1 MAKRELVDPFSLQK
15 LMAMSEPIT
24 LQLDREVGDRL
35 EPIPIPALDAQALP
49 DPSGTP
55 GHNWSRDAV
64 AKLDWWL
71 RDHWSGGGNYIAQVF
86 DGSGNSLKYGF
97 MIPMKDC
104 PARPV
109 PAFNE
114 AVSKIPSPT
123 AAKAQPQQPHMQ
135 TQTQMPPFMP
145 GGPVSQPQQPPQL
158 PQPAQAPIAGQ
169 PQQQAPQQYN
179 QPQQQGMQ
187 GQFPQ
192 QQGMQ
197 GQFPQQQGMQ
207 GQFPQQPA
215 QQGYSVQTSGW
226 PQQQVPQQQGQ
237 WPTQFQIEQPR
248 QAIMPAAVVPS
259 VVPVADTAVGEK
271 LRALEAELQA
281 ARLREVEAAYQ
292 RKADAERA
300 ANDRTVSELRDEIRR
315 QGEGGTVKGDDRVR
329 ALEEKLASQ
338 KESALE
344 SKLAGLADVVRQI
357 AEGKVG
363 GSREDDR
370 VRALEE
376 KLASQKE
383 SALESKLAGLAD
395 VVKQLAE
402 GKIGGSR
409 EDDRVR
415 ALEEKLA
422 AQKQSAIESQLA
434 DMANMVKQLAEG
446 KIGGNREDERFRRL
460 EEDAKRREDEH
471 KREME
476 RLAAQAREEKLA
488 AQTREDKR
496 DAQTREENLRREMK
510 ENAERI
516 ERMMIEV
523 KSANKGPDPM
533 FEMMK
538 ESSRQQ
544 LDFQKQMATMQQ
556 SNMERMSA
564 FMVSPMQLAETLKN
578 SSASG
583 DGIMRNMLESVGGV
597 VNLYRGAAEHITGMV
612 GSSQGGGGASSWVP
626 GMIEGTV
633 ARSAETI
640 NNYLAAKRDAEVSA
654 NKARIAEAQERAQ
667 SEAIHAQVAMNQAAQ
682 QRPQAQF
689 MPPPAVVQPTVQAGG
704 GLAGAGGNGANGRTA
719 PRVVGPTAVAGP
731 PAVTAPAP
739 AGAPAAAQQA
749 APQAP
754 VQAAQQVVQEP
765 PAEVVQI
772 PRLSPQQELEIFGLA
787 YPSVKHLRAGVQA
800 YLDANGWRDLP
811 SEEEQVKSPNEKG
824 EMVPVG
830 LSPSAAV
837 DAVLQG
843 VEIAK
848 KQNIQIPAFQLYVEE
863 RWGDLV
869 QVLVPGASEVY
880 KIEMTRIF
888 AEDLDDDDAPEAAGD
903 PNAAP
908 AGPPVPTDPALQV

>member
-1 MAKRELVDPFSLQK
+1 MSKRELVDPFSLQK

-49 DPSGTP
+49 DPAGTP

-123 AAKAQPQQPHMQ
+123 AAKAQPQQPHTQ
-135 TQTQMPPFMP
+135 AQTQMPPFMP

-158 PQPAQAPIAGQ
+158 PQPAQGNQAQVPQQYVQ
-169 PQQQAPQQYN
+169 PQQ
-179 QPQQQGMQ
+179 Q

-192 QQGMQ
+192 QQGQFQ
-197 GQFPQQQGMQ
+197 GQ
-207 GQFPQQPA
+207 QPT

-248 QAIMPAAVVPS
+248 QAVMPPAVVPA
-259 VVPVADTAVGEK
+259 VVPVDSAVGEK

-281 ARLREVEAAYQ
+281 SRLREVEAAYQ

-338 KESALE
+338 KEGALE
-344 SKLAGLADVVRQI
+344 NKLASLADVVKQI
-357 AEGKVG
+357 AEGKIG
-363 GSREDDR
+363 GGREDDR

-383 SALESKLAGLAD
+383 SALENKLASLAD
-395 VVKQLAE
+395 VVKQIAE

-409 EDDRVR
+409 DDDRVR

-422 AQKQSAIESQLA
+422 AQKQGAIESQLA

-446 KIGGNREDERFRRL
+446 KIGGSKEDDRFRQL
-460 EEDAKRREDEH
+460 EEAGKRRDEENR
-471 KREME
+471 RELE
-476 RLAAQAREEKLA
+476 RRDAQAREDKRE
-488 AQTREDKR
+488 AQAREDKR
-496 DAQTREENLRREMK
+496 EAQAREENLRREMK
-510 ENAERI
+510 ENADRI

-523 KSANKGPDPM
+523 KTANKGPDPM

-544 LDFQKQMATMQQ
+544 MDFQTQMAKMQQ
-556 SNMERMSA
+556 ANMERMSA

-633 ARSAETI
+633 ARGAETI

-654 NKARIAEAQERAQ
+654 NKARIAEAQERAHAE
-667 SEAIHAQVAMNQAAQ
+667 SVHAQVAMSQAA

-689 MPPPAVVQPTVQAGG
+689 MPPPAVVQPTVQTGG

-731 PAVTAPAP
+731 PVVTAPAP
-739 AGAPAAAQQA
+739 AGAPAAAQQT

-754 VQAAQQVVQEP
+754 AQPVVQEP
-765 PAEVVQI
+765 QAEVVQI
-772 PRLSPQQELEIFGLA
+772 PRLSPQQELEIFALA

-824 EMVPVG
+824 EMAPVG

-843 VEIAK
+843 IEIAK
-848 KQNIQIPAFQLYVEE
+848 KQNIQIPAFQLYVDE

-880 KIEMTRIF
+880 KIEMARIF
-888 AEDLDDDDAPEAAGD
+888 AEDLDDDDAPDAAD
-903 PNAAP
+903 ASAAP
-908 AGPPVPTDPALQV
+908 AGPPVPADPALQV